1 MSDVFEGYERQYS
14 ELSANLTKKCT
25 TAGGLHGGRS
35 NFRFLLIQWYLIVLI
50 TLLLWIN
57 FQSFC

>member
-25 TAGGLHGGRS
+25 VAGALDRGPIPILS
-35 NFRFLLIQWYLIVLI
+35 YLVS
-50 TLLLWIN
+50 
-57 FQSFC
+57 SFCTCDFYM